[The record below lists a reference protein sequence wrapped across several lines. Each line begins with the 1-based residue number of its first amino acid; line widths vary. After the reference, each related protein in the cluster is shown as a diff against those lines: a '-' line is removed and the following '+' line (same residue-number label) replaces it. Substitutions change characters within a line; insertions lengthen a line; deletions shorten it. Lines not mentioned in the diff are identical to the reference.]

1 MYHMDTMEYYT
12 VIKRNN
18 IIPFA
23 ATWMQLEIITLSK
36 SERERQIY
44 ITYMLIITYGT
55 NEPIY

>member
-36 SERERQIY
+36 SEREIQIY